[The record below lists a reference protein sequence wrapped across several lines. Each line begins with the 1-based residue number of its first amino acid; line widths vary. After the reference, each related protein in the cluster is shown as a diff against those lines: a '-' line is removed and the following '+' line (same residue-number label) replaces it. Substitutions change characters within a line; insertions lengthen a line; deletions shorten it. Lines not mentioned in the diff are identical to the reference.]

1 MSCCGRICVEA
12 AQIRARSEPPLRTL
26 SGHFGPFGKDAERK
40 QQVTRRYGSGLVFQA
55 SQSSNDRSVSLGTW
69 LRANF
74 SNTIGR
80 NRRVLSHQS
89 RAQSGLFR
97 WPRRS
102 SVTCGSG
109 LAPTGGGSNS
119 RPRTKD
125 LRYIVGASWTCQQH
139 EAWTTIH
146 RRSTSRELQYSLD
159 VKYVSGAP
167 RTMELRMLLSGGPIH
182 AKRKQASPNDGS

>member
-102 SVTCGSG
+102 SRHMR
-109 LAPTGGGSNS
+109 L
-119 RPRTKD
+119 
-125 LRYIVGASWTCQQH
+125 WTCPD
-139 EAWTTIH
+139 
-146 RRSTSRELQYSLD
+146 RRREQLPAKDEGPQVHSRCFLDMPTARSLD
-159 VKYVSGAP
+159 HDPSTIY
-167 RTMELRMLLSGGPIH
+167 
-182 AKRKQASPNDGS
+182 